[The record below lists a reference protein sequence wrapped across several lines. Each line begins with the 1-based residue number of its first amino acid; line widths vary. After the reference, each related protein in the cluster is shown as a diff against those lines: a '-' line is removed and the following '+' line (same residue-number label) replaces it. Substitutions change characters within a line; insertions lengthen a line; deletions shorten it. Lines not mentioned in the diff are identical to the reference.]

1 MTQKRGRKSKLNI
14 IKENIDQ
21 IEKWA
26 RSGLREEQIAEC
38 LGIATSTFSKYKQEY
53 PELQKTIENA
63 RVFLVA
69 DIKNALVERAKGF
82 KYEEK
87 KSYTKM
93 DESGRQTTYIE
104 ITEKYA
110 LPDVAAINSLLQN
123 FDGDWYRDKQMYK
136 LKEQEY
142 ELRKKIAESKEW
154 Q

>member
-1 MTQKRGRKSKLNI
+1 MAQKRGRRSKLNI